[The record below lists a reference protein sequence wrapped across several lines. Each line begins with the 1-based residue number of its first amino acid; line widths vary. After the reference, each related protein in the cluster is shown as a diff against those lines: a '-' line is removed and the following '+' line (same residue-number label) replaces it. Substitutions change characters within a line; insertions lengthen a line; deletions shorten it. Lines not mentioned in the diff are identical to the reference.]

1 MTDLVTPGNVT
12 LTKFFMSLSDVA
24 VYAQSSAAC
33 CGSSLRLE
41 GLLSKIHE
49 ASDFTA
55 GVRSFPYHG
64 WSQSRIYL
72 CDQTAIKT
80 PDTETQMGFPR
91 QRHFYPVVCGP
102 SGKGLTRLSLTSL
115 DSVWCVSFSSCFCSV
130 SFVITNLSQFFP
142 PFLFY
147 VLCCNKS

>member
-1 MTDLVTPGNVT
+1 MFSPCMSSEQPTTMTDLVTPGNVT
-12 LTKFFMSLSDVA
+12 LTKFMSLSDVA
-24 VYAQSSAAC
+24 VYAQSSVAC
-33 CGSSLRLE
+33 CGSLLRLA

-80 PDTETQMGFPR
+80 ADTETQMGFPR
-91 QRHFYPVVCGP
+91 QRHLYPCGVWP
-102 SGKGLTRLSLTSL
+102 QWKRTHKSTPDLSGLPDVYLSLL
-115 DSVWCVSFSSCFCSV
+115 VFA
-130 SFVITNLSQFFP
+130 LYP
-142 PFLFY
+142 L
-147 VLCCNKS
+147 